1 MIAILTAMPEEAAP
15 FLAALTDPAP
25 LTDSPLSA
33 TTGKLSGREACV
45 ITTGIGTAR
54 ASLAAT
60 WAVLTLRPDAI
71 ISAGSCGGLGKE
83 VQVGDVVIGASY
95 AYSVADATAFG
106 YAPGQVPG
114 APERFSSP
122 SELVAS
128 AKSAQSGKTPTHTGL
143 MLSGDAFVTAPLAGR
158 VRETFPG
165 ALSADMESTAIMH
178 VAHSLRV
185 PAMAIRAVSDLC
197 DPDAGQRFHI
207 GLEEAAKN
215 SFEAVTSLV
224 DSAF

>member
-15 FLAALTDPAP
+15 FLSALTDPQP
-25 LTDSPLSA
+25 LTDSPLPA
-33 TTGKLSGREACV
+33 VTGKLSGRATCV
-45 ITTGIGTAR
+45 VTTGIGTAR

-60 WAVLTLRPDAI
+60 WAALTLRPDAI

-83 VQVGDVVIGASY
+83 VQVGDVVIGETY

-114 APERFSSP
+114 APARFASP
-122 SELVAS
+122 AELVRA
-128 AKSAQSGKTPTHTGL
+128 AKTAQSGDTPAHAGL
-143 MLSGDAFVTAPLAGR
+143 MLSGDSFVTAPLAGR

-178 VAHSLRV
+178 VAHSLNI
-185 PAMAIRAVSDLC
+185 PAIAVRAVSDLC